1 MQYLGLMR
9 EDELLIKALLQAVKL
24 PPMRSFASGL
34 LFLGLTLS
42 LTLPAAHAETLNY
55 ADAQAR
61 TVSQTTLHRTASDWQ
76 AGTLNSLRLEGDT
89 LTAQGER
96 GMFTSPEIPL
106 SPFDE
111 LVPSWNVQT
120 PNGYAVLKVRARLA
134 SGWTDW
140 YSFGRWSRSEERYS
154 LRAQRDANGEVLTDT
169 LRLKGKATAVQY
181 HLTLV
186 GEGTRAS
193 LVVLN
198 TTDRAQRPKAG
209 TVAGNPALW
218 NRVIN
223 VPQRSQM
230 LYPGGGEV
238 WCSPTSVSMIL
249 AYQGTN
255 VTVPT
260 AAKGIYDREYD
271 GTGNWAFNAA
281 YAGELGHHA
290 YITRLPS
297 LAAAEEFIARGQPL
311 AVSLG
316 WNRGELSGA
325 PLPSSTGHL
334 MVLVGFD
341 AAGNPVLNDPA
352 APNNAGVRRTYPRAQ
367 FERLWLG
374 HSGGLSYVI
383 EKG

>member
-1 MQYLGLMR
+1 MRPLAHGTLLLGL
-9 EDELLIKALLQAVKL
+9 A
-24 PPMRSFASGL
+24 
-34 LFLGLTLS
+34 LGLTLP
-42 LTLPAAHAETLNY
+42 TAQAEVIVY
-55 ADAQAR
+55 ADAQAH
-61 TVSQTTLHRTASDWQ
+61 TVGQTVLHRTAADWQ

-89 LTAQGER
+89 LVAEGER
-96 GMFTSPEIPL
+96 GMYTSPELPTA
-106 SPFDE
+106 PFDE

-120 PNGYAVLKVRARLA
+120 PGGYAVLKVRARLA

-140 YSFGRWSRSEERYS
+140 YSFGRWSRSGDRYS
-154 LRAQRDANGEVLTDT
+154 LKAQKDAHGEVLTDV

-181 HLTLV
+181 HLSLI
-186 GEGTRAS
+186 GEGTRARLVS
-193 LVVLN
+193 LT
-198 TTDRAQRPKAG
+198 TTDRSRQARSGVQ
-209 TVAGNPALW
+209 AGNPALW

-230 LYPGGGEV
+230 LYPDGGDV

-249 AYQGTN
+249 AYLGTD
-255 VTVPT
+255 VTVPA
-260 AAKGIYDREYD
+260 AAKGTYDRVYE

-281 YAGELGHHA
+281 YAGELGYSA

-316 WNRGELSGA
+316 WGRGELSGA

-341 AAGNPVLNDPA
+341 AQGNPVLNDPA
-352 APNNAGVRRTYPRAQ
+352 APTNAGVRRTYPRAQ

-374 HSGGLSYVI
+374 HSGGLTYVI
-383 EKG
+383 EKGRQG

>member
-1 MQYLGLMR
+1 MR
-9 EDELLIKALLQAVKL
+9 PL
-24 PPMRSFASGL
+24 SSGL
-34 LFLGLTLS
+34 LVLGIALGMAVPNAQAATLI
-42 LTLPAAHAETLNY
+42 H

-61 TVSQTTLHRTASDWQ
+61 TVGQTTVHHTASDWQ
-76 AGTLNSLRLEGDT
+76 LGSLNSLRLDGDQ
-89 LTAQGER
+89 LVVQGER
-96 GMFTSPEIPL
+96 GMYTSPEL
-106 SPFDE
+106 ATAPFDE
-111 LVPSWNVQT
+111 LIPSWNVQT
-120 PNGYAVLKVRARLA
+120 PGGYAVLKVRARLA

-140 YSFGRWSRSEERYS
+140 YSFGRWSRSSERYS
-154 LRAQRDANGEVLTDT
+154 LKTQKDAHGDVLTDT
-169 LRLKGKATAVQY
+169 LRLTGKATAVQY

-193 LVVLN
+193 LVALD
-198 TTDRAQRPKAG
+198 TSDRAARPKAG

-218 NRVIN
+218 NRVIDA
-223 VPQRSQM
+223 PQRSQM
-230 LYPGGGEV
+230 LYPDGGEV

-249 AYQGTN
+249 AHQGTN

-260 AAKGIYDREYD
+260 AAAGTYDREYK

-281 YAGELGHHA
+281 YAGELGHRA

-297 LAAAEEFIARGQPL
+297 LAAAEEWIARGQPL
-311 AVSLG
+311 AVSIG
-316 WNRGELSGA
+316 WRRGELSGA

-352 APNNAGVRRTYPRAQ
+352 APNDASVRRSYPRAQ

-383 EKG
+383 ERV